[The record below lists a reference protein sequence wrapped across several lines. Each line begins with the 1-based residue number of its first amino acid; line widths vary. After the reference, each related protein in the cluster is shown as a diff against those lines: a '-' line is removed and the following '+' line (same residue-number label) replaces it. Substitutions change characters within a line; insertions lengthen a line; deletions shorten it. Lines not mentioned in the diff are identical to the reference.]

1 MNNRVQPKDKKA
13 FEYVRNNVKTPFS
26 DDEFLIVE
34 GFFAEYLDSLYPDGL
49 MGDGDTKNFIYRKL
63 EATEQ
68 FIPQQR
74 VDAIAD
80 ALYGYALENNIL
92 LPENEQTIDIVLD
105 FGDATKEDLER
116 FLSK

>member
-1 MNNRVQPKDKKA
+1 METIQPKDKKA
-13 FEYVRNNVKTPFS
+13 FEYVKKHLKTPFS
-26 DDEFLIVE
+26 DEEFLIVE
-34 GFFAEYLDSLYPDGL
+34 SFFAEYLDSLYPDGL
-49 MGDGDTKNFIYRKL
+49 VGDGETKNFIYRKL

-80 ALYGYALENNIL
+80 ALYDYAFENHVF
-92 LPENEQTIDIVLD
+92 LPENEQAIDIVLD
-105 FGDATKEDLER
+105 FGNATKEDLER